1 MEARPSEKMQTA
13 RPPFSVTV
21 ITQAL
26 QSTPGAGSPRV
37 PGSGSW
43 ELPAPVK
50 QGVKRQNREKHPLAT
65 FYTQIITAQAGYV
78 ARGMARRGLR
88 PCSLPLGQLATP
100 GGPPGQEANRDFLIQ
115 SLNYFRKGKVMTKL
129 FAVFLIH
136 FKILNKTN
144 LRA

>member
-37 PGSGSW
+37 PGSDSW

-50 QGVKRQNREKHPLAT
+50 GTEETEQREAPTRHLLHSDHYRPGRLCGQRNGSKGTEALLPAPG
-65 FYTQIITAQAGYV
+65 TAGHTWWPSR
-78 ARGMARRGLR
+78 ARGQQGL
-88 PCSLPLGQLATP
+88 PDPITQVL
-100 GGPPGQEANRDFLIQ
+100 
-115 SLNYFRKGKVMTKL
+115 
-129 FAVFLIH
+129 
-136 FKILNKTN
+136 
-144 LRA
+144 